1 MPANTSPD
9 NIEYPVST
17 DPVAPLE
24 TVFANMANSVQDAFD
39 GFRIDWND
47 FEDNHAI
54 QTFRWADASER
65 SSQTGMVAGDIG
77 YQVDT
82 GVQYRYTGSAWLDS
96 RGDMPLQT
104 KTGTSVT
111 SLSLDAIPNASAYA
125 YFRFVVNLTAR
136 SASSKIGMRLRAGG
150 VDNTSAVYDFY
161 ATSPQTST
169 QWSDLASAAAGPCSI
184 QGTIYDLSK
193 NSPTRITSQSTGAAL
208 SDGTGINMTTLGGQ
222 HRTAAAFDSFT
233 ILAASGTFTGT
244 VSVWGMLS

>member
-1 MPANTSPD
+1 MPLGYFTGSTPLTPLRNPFNVLVDAVNAN
-9 NIEYPVST
+9 
-17 DPVAPLE
+17 E
-24 TVFANMANSVQDAFD
+24 TAIGDA
-39 GFRIDWND
+39 
-47 FEDNHAI
+47 EDVRQI

-65 SSQTGMVAGDIG
+65 SSQTGMVAGDMG

-104 KTGTSVT
+104 KTGTSVA
-111 SLSLDAIPNASAYA
+111 SLSLDAIPSASAYA

-161 ATSPQTST
+161 VTTPQTST
-169 QWSDLASAAAGPCSI
+169 QWPDLALAAAGPCSI
-184 QGTIYDLSK
+184 QGTIYDLSE
-193 NSPTRITSQSTGAAL
+193 NSPTRIISQSTGAAL

-222 HRTAAAFDSFT
+222 HRTATAFDSFT

-244 VSVWGMLS
+244 VSVWGVMV